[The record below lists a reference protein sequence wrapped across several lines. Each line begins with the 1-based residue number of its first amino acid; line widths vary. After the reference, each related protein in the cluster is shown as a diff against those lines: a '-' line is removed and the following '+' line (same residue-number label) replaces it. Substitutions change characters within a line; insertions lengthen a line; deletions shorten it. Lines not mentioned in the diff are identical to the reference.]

1 MSRSSANVISVPA
14 KSRSVSASVPHSSGG
29 DANGGLEPSGRTGTM
44 PAVEQ
49 LGLSPFSPGQTVTW
63 WDERG
68 RRTGR
73 FVGVITRGRHRG
85 DAEVALGGA
94 ITAERLVRVAVGRLS
109 PVESR
114 APGRAPGSS

>member
-1 MSRSSANVISVPA
+1 
-14 KSRSVSASVPHSSGG
+14 
-29 DANGGLEPSGRTGTM
+29 M

-49 LGLSPFSPGQTVTW
+49 LGLSPFSPGQTVIW

-94 ITAERLVRVAVGRLS
+94 ITAERVVRVPLGAAQSSGIS
-109 PVESR
+109 
-114 APGRAPGSS
+114 GPGSSSRLVLRGSPPQRVR